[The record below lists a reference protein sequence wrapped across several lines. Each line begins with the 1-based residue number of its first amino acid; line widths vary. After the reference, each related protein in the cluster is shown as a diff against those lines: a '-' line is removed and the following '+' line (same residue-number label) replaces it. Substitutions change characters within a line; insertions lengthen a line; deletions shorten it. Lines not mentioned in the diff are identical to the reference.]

1 MAISFGGDFLVQRKP
16 EDVFDFLCDPNRFG
30 LLLPDFQSM
39 TVQDETHFTV
49 KVNVGI
55 SHIRGAAEIKMH
67 RDESTR
73 PVRAQYRGQGN
84 VPGGNVN
91 LIAGFDLAGEAGG
104 TRVKWKGEAQIHGRL
119 ASMAGGLL
127 EPLGRKNV
135 QKLIDG
141 LQAALTVNS
150 EGPKSPVPETKL

>member
-1 MAISFGGDFLVQRKP
+1 MAISLGGDFLVQRKP

-30 LLLPDFQSM
+30 PLLPDFQSM

-73 PVRAQYRGQGN
+73 RVRAQY
-84 VPGGNVN
+84 
-91 LIAGFDLAGEAGG
+91 
-104 TRVKWKGEAQIHGRL
+104 
-119 ASMAGGLL
+119 
-127 EPLGRKNV
+127 
-135 QKLIDG
+135 
-141 LQAALTVNS
+141 
-150 EGPKSPVPETKL
+150 

>member
-30 LLLPDFQSM
+30 LLLPDFKSM

-67 RDESTR
+67 RDDSTR
-73 PVRAQYRGQGN
+73 PVRAQYRGEGN
-84 VPGGNVN
+84 VAGRNAE
-91 LIAGFDLAGEAGG
+91 LIDGFDL
-104 TRVKWKGEAQIHGRL
+104 V
-119 ASMAGGLL
+119 
-127 EPLGRKNV
+127 
-135 QKLIDG
+135 
-141 LQAALTVNS
+141 AAA
-150 EGPKSPVPETKL
+150 